1 MPFNPAPLGTDLT
14 LFSPTT
20 GLPKKQ
26 QVDPKIL
33 ALREQYSNPTYK
45 MTEEEAL
52 EYATGMGMSD
62 SARGIGQIFAKA
74 TGWDNLDEK
83 LKEKD
88 KKLHA
93 VFQNEEFGG
102 KAFAAF
108 LGSAVVL
115 DPVSYV
121 PVVGWAKK
129 AKNAKTLWEFTKYG
143 SKAGAILGGIGYT
156 SEDIPGIITDAEDD
170 FLKKK
175 IEQVGISTVAGGTL
189 SGVGGLVAEGVQK
202 LRGKPRVFAT
212 KTKTDTSENLRKT
225 IEGEKVTPKPTNA
238 TPLNDLYRKYGGD
251 WLWSRVKAN
260 PAETLGITGGGLTG
274 YRTTDSVL
282 DEYGNVDEE

>member
-20 GLPKKQ
+20 GLPKKH

-143 SKAGAILGGIGYT
+143 AKT
-156 SEDIPGIITDAEDD
+156 
-170 FLKKK
+170 
-175 IEQVGISTVAGGTL
+175 
-189 SGVGGLVAEGVQK
+189 
-202 LRGKPRVFAT
+202 GK
-212 KTKTDTSENLRKT
+212 
-225 IEGEKVTPKPTNA
+225 
-238 TPLNDLYRKYGGD
+238 
-251 WLWSRVKAN
+251 
-260 PAETLGITGGGLTG
+260 
-274 YRTTDSVL
+274 
-282 DEYGNVDEE
+282 